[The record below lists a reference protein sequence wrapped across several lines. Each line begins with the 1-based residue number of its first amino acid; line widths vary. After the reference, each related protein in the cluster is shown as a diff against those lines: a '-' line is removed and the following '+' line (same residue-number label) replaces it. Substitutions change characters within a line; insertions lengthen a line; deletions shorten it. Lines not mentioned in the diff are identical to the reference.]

1 MSNYLKK
8 KHFQTRKYELYL
20 FNLQDEQKKLQL
32 LALQEA
38 LKDTNVEERRR
49 ILAQFEDDLH
59 NVTAKLKV

>member
-1 MSNYLKK
+1 MVNIFK
-8 KHFQTRKYELYL
+8 KHFRKLKYELYL
-20 FNLQDEQKKLQL
+20 FNFQDEQKKLQL

-38 LKDTNVEERRR
+38 LKDTNDDERRR

>member
-1 MSNYLKK
+1 MCTLKSISERENMNYICLI
-8 KHFQTRKYELYL
+8 
-20 FNLQDEQKKLQL
+20 LQDEQKKLQL

-38 LKDTNVEERRR
+38 LKDTNDEERRR